1 MNLVD
6 AMYAMANGN
15 PCLRLRGQRQIPGKV
30 NLAWLPGLGV
40 DIIYIAKRDA
50 HRQARVKW
58 RVCTNA
64 PIDFAQVDVGYKFT
78 VKYHNIRQVDNV
90 AQLFPGE
97 LGDLAV
103 TAFTACRETKA
114 DLLGP

>member
-6 AMYAMANGN
+6 AMYAMAKGN
-15 PCLRLRGQRQIPGKV
+15 PCLRLRGQRPIPGKV
-30 NLAWLPGLGV
+30 NLAWLPGKGV
-40 DIIYIAKRDA
+40 DIIYVAKRDA
-50 HRQARVKW
+50 AHQARVQW
-58 RVCTNA
+58 RVSTTM
-64 PIDFAQVDVGYKFT
+64 PVDFAQVGAGYRFAVT
-78 VKYHNIRQVDNV
+78 YHNIRRVDDV
-90 AQLFPGE
+90 VQLFPGE

>member
-6 AMYAMANGN
+6 AMYTIANDN
-15 PCLRLRGQRQIPGKV
+15 TSLRLRGQRLIPGKV

-58 RVCTNA
+58 RVSTNV
-64 PIDFAQVDVGYKFT
+64 PIDFAQVDVGYRFT
-78 VKYHNIRQVDNV
+78 VKYHNIRQVDDV
-90 AQLFPGE
+90 AQLFPCE

-103 TAFTACRETKA
+103 TAFTACSETKA